1 MPTMNSASGG
11 RGQTGNRSWAALTET
26 CDGFRSWPFL
36 LCAMPHAFKATPD
49 HPAVDYL
56 VRLHADL
63 GGQILENRKEAKRL
77 ADAMMHVE
85 AVIRLF
91 DPDYQTG
98 RIAARRRYKGNGIFK
113 RGAILQNALDVLRKA
128 QGPLTARE
136 ITERMLA
143 ARNARELT
151 PKAMRGLIA
160 GVQTSL
166 QNHNGKSVNRVGEGQ
181 PGRWSVTV

>member
-1 MPTMNSASGG
+1 MRLGSGP
-11 RGQTGNRSWAALTET
+11 RQFWQ
-26 CDGFRSWPFL
+26 
-36 LCAMPHAFKATPD
+36 MPHALKATPD

-113 RGAILQNALDVLRKA
+113 RGAILQNALDVLRNA

-136 ITERMLA
+136 ITERLLA
-143 ARNARELT
+143 DRGTTLT
-151 PKAMRGLIA
+151 PKAMRSLIA
-160 GVQTSL
+160 SVQTSL
-166 QNHNGKSVNRVGEGQ
+166 VNHEGKSVARVGEGM
-181 PGRWSVTV
+181 PGQWQIP